1 MIRVVMLNE
10 KILIFG
16 IGVAGRAIY
25 RKLNHTHN
33 IVGFIDNNK
42 DLDGTKYADKNI
54 YSLDKLSTID
64 FDKIAI
70 AGIWLNSMKQQ
81 LKLLNI
87 SDSQIMQ
94 IPDNTI
100 DFSSQNRVETTDNI
114 MKNISGICSSANMLY
129 YVIGSSLATLFRNKD
144 LSCVADV
151 DLFLTSQKDANIFYD
166 LITNNDNF
174 KNYSIT
180 KVLYDTDEILVKQ
193 GDIKKI
199 VISSIIDKSEEEAS
213 IVDVGVADLLDDKYM
228 VRHDKNYIYVPKEMC
243 DGVRYYNYKD
253 LKLQIPYLAEDYLSL
268 LYGKNWI
275 IPPKKWDQSD
285 YGNLL
290 TPQEVFKLKSD
301 LDG

>member
-1 MIRVVMLNE
+1 MLNE

-16 IGVAGRAIY
+16 VGVAGRAIY
-25 RKLNHTHN
+25 RKLNPTHN

-42 DLDGTKYADKNI
+42 DLDGTKYHNKNI
-54 YSLDKLSTID
+54 YSLDKIQTID
-64 FDKIAI
+64 FDKVAVSGVWI
-70 AGIWLNSMKQQ
+70 NSMEKQ
-81 LKLLNI
+81 LKDLGIN
-87 SDSQIMQ
+87 SDRVML

-100 DFSSQNRVETTDNI
+100 DFSSQNRVETTDQI
-114 MKNISGICSSANMLY
+114 MKHVSNICSSANMLY
-129 YVIGSSLATLFRNKD
+129 YIIGSSLATLFRNKD

-166 LITNNDNF
+166 LVSKNDNF

-180 KVLYDTDEILVKQ
+180 KVIYETDEILVKQ

-213 IVDVGVADLLDDKYM
+213 IVDVGVADLLGDKYM
-228 VRHDKNYIYVPKEMC
+228 VRHDKNYIYVPKQMC

-253 LKLQIPYLAEDYLSL
+253 FKLQIPYLAEDYLSL

-290 TPQEVFKLKSD
+290 TPQEVLKLKGD
-301 LDG
+301 LNG